1 MNNKLISTYNLET
14 NVNFIAGKK
23 YHFEY
28 GVLHQI
34 LLLVRQLRLL
44 ASLFLEINTND
55 WETITVLVIP
65 GIVPEVTMPGMLGR

>member
-1 MNNKLISTYNLET
+1 MNNKLINIYNLET

-34 LLLVRQLRLL
+34 LLPVRQLRLL
-44 ASLFLEINTND
+44 ASLFFEINTND
-55 WETITVLVIP
+55 RDTITVLI
-65 GIVPEVTMPGMLGR
+65 IVPEPDAGMPGMRR